1 MTRRWFYG
9 PVQDPKYDVTHA
21 PSTAHAKAWKKAIG
35 SNLSDYSNWMHTRKD
50 SVGKHLNLLFDAKK
64 SQPSMEEKNA
74 TRIRKRNVDIPPSK
88 DQKKGVEQQSVKLG
102 FRHPKKEVLAEEPK
116 KKSPTRSTRRNQ
128 NIRREEVRDPRSAE
142 SHCMAECRLY
152 VFRGWLRQRL

>member
-1 MTRRWFYG
+1 MVLRACTKPQVRC
-9 PVQDPKYDVTHA
+9 DACPKYGAREGVEKT
-21 PSTAHAKAWKKAIG
+21 SG
-35 SNLSDYSNWMHTRKD
+35 SNLSDYNNWIHTRKD
-50 SVGKHLNLLFDAKK
+50 SVEKHLNLLSDAKK

-74 TRIRKRNVDIPPSK
+74 TRIRKRNVDTPPSK
-88 DQKKGVEQQSVKLG
+88 DEKKGVEQQSVKLG
-102 FRHPKKEVLAEEPK
+102 FRHPKKEIRAVEPK

-128 NIRREEVRDPRSAE
+128 HIRREEVRDPRSAE